1 MKKYADLK
9 LKEIAKKAGLDFAH
23 WSCRGSCSCCV
34 EPMDFPQKYFTKPKA
49 TLDEDNLQFIL
60 FKNAYN
66 GSGDVN
72 KDHIICYQS
81 FESGKKA
88 SNRLYSVFVGWD
100 IEDRQN
106 LELVVELLQEQLGN
120 KYKVIKPK
128 DTKEAIEIQPL
139 FTAEEAE
146 RFLKS
151 F

>member
-34 EPMDFPQKYFTKPKA
+34 DFMYFPQKFFTKSKA

-66 GSGDVN
+66 GSGDVD

-88 SNRLYSVFVGWD
+88 SNRLYPVFVGWSFD
-100 IEDRQN
+100 EQN
-106 LELVVELLQEQLGN
+106 LDSVINLLQEQLGN

-128 DTKEAIEIQPL
+128 NTKEAIEIQPL
-139 FTAEEAE
+139 FTVEEAE